1 MSAPRIT
8 LAGLIVA
15 AGLAGCSAVGPDY
28 QRPVVE
34 LPLEYADASTA
45 ENAKQSAVAASW
57 WTLYAD
63 ATLNDLVASALK
75 NNTDMLKAAAQID
88 EAEAA
93 LTEVSANLLP
103 EIDLGASGSK
113 TRSSTLN
120 AQRLPAGTPV
130 VAKANRLALSTSFE
144 LDFWGRLRRASEAA
158 RAQALGTRYGKD
170 VLALTLSGITA
181 QAYFSLRSLD
191 AQIVVTRAT
200 LASREEALS
209 VMKNR
214 AAGGL
219 ASDLDLSQAEG
230 VRADAAVQLRDLQRQ
245 RGLLEH
251 QLGGLSGKPGLR
263 IAAGELLSLPTPAM
277 PPVGL
282 PSSLIERRPDVR
294 LAEQKLVSANAQIGV
309 ARAAQLPSFSLTGNY
324 GGQSEA
330 LGNLLLDGARIWS
343 IGLAAT
349 MPILDSGRYAART
362 QQAEARQRQALADY
376 RKAVETAFREVAD
389 ALTNVQQTRDSAAD
403 MKLKAEAARNALR
416 LSRVRYDAG
425 YSGYIEVLDAQR
437 TANLAEQALL
447 QNRALQLVYGVDLMK
462 ALGGGWSADAA
473 APVAQR

>member
-1 MSAPRIT
+1 
-8 LAGLIVA
+8 
-15 AGLAGCSAVGPDY
+15 
-28 QRPVVE
+28 
-34 LPLEYADASTA
+34 
-45 ENAKQSAVAASW
+45 
-57 WTLYAD
+57 
-63 ATLNDLVASALK
+63 
-75 NNTDMLKAAAQID
+75 
-88 EAEAA
+88 
-93 LTEVSANLLP
+93 
-103 EIDLGASGSK
+103 
-113 TRSSTLN
+113 
-120 AQRLPAGTPV
+120 
-130 VAKANRLALSTSFE
+130 
-144 LDFWGRLRRASEAA
+144 
-158 RAQALGTRYGKD
+158 
-170 VLALTLSGITA
+170 
-181 QAYFSLRSLD
+181 
-191 AQIVVTRAT
+191 
-200 LASREEALS
+200 
-209 VMKNR
+209 
-214 AAGGL
+214 
-219 ASDLDLSQAEG
+219 
-230 VRADAAVQLRDLQRQ
+230 VQLRDLQRQ